1 MSFDLHQAL
10 QYVADKEGS
19 DLHVKVGSPPMV
31 RIAGE
36 LEPLPDIPT
45 LTPPD
50 TEEALHEILKDPARV
65 QELEDEGEVDFAS
78 AIPGL
83 ARFRINAFRQRG
95 SISFVCRRIPYGITT
110 IEELGLPDA
119 VRDTAEEPRGIV
131 LVTGTTG
138 SGKSTTL
145 AAMVDHVN
153 TTRPRHIVTIED
165 PIEFLH
171 SDKRSV
177 INQREVGSDTASFG
191 RALRRVLRQDPDII
205 LIGEMRD
212 EETVRT
218 ALSAAETGHLVLSTL
233 HTADAS
239 ETVNRVIDFFPPHEH
254 RQVRAMLAATLRGVI
269 SQRLV
274 PAIGGGRVAALEILR
289 TTGRVRDAIVDPNQT
304 GHLAQIIAEGAYY
317 GMQTFDQALFAH
329 VKAEKITREEAL
341 AMASTP
347 QDFKLLLAA
356 EGRVGTSM
364 QDLESPPRC
373 PRCPGRKGGGARA
386 IALSDCV
393 YCIYFEW
400 SRHRHSLDE
409 GILRVRPLIRRDAAE
424 HLVDLA
430 GLIPTILEGATL
442 QGKQSSINEKVVPL
456 PRHRTPGRGG
466 PPRPRPGATPAESR

>member
-1 MSFDLHQAL
+1 MSFDLRQAL
-10 QYVADKEGS
+10 QYLCDQDGS
-19 DLHVKVGSPPMV
+19 DLHVKVGSPPMA

-36 LEPLPDIPT
+36 LQRL
-45 LTPPD
+45 PD
-50 TEEALHEILKDPARV
+50 TEPLTRVDTERAVAEMLSDPARAK
-65 QELEDEGEVDFAS
+65 ELAAEGEVDFAF
-78 AIPGL
+78 AVPGL
-83 ARFRINAFRQRG
+83 ARFRVNAFRQRG
-95 SISFVCRRIPYGITT
+95 SISIVCRRIPYGVTT
-110 IEELGLPDA
+110 IEQLGLPQA
-119 VRDTAEEPRGIV
+119 VRDMAEEARGIV

-153 TTRPRHIVTIED
+153 TTAQRHIVTIED

-289 TTGRVRDAIVDPNQT
+289 TTGRVRDAITDPNQT

-329 VKAEKITREEAL
+329 VKAGNITREEAL
-341 AMASTP
+341 AMASSP

-356 EGRVGTSM
+356 EGRLGTSM
-364 QDLESPPRC
+364 QDLEEPS
-373 PRCPGRKGGGARA
+373 
-386 IALSDCV
+386 SV
-393 YCIYFEW
+393 T
-400 SRHRHSLDE
+400 
-409 GILRVRPLIRRDAAE
+409 
-424 HLVDLA
+424 A
-430 GLIPTILEGATL
+430 G
-442 QGKQSSINEKVVPL
+442 
-456 PRHRTPGRGG
+456 
-466 PPRPRPGATPAESR
+466 

>member
-1 MSFDLHQAL
+1 MTFDLHAAL
-10 QYVADKEGS
+10 QSLADMEGS

-31 RIAGE
+31 RISGE
-36 LEPLPDIPT
+36 LEPLPGIPT
-45 LTPPD
+45 LTPAD
-50 TEEALHEILKDPARV
+50 TEEALHEILKHPARV

-110 IEELGLPDA
+110 IGELGLPDA
-119 VRDTAEEPRGIV
+119 VRATAEEPRGIV

-274 PAIGGGRVAALEILR
+274 PSIGGGRVAALEILR
-289 TTGRVRDAIVDPNQT
+289 TTGRVRDAIIDPNQT
-304 GHLAQIIAEGAYY
+304 GQLAQIIAEGAYY

-329 VKAEKITREEAL
+329 VKAGNITREEAL
-341 AMASTP
+341 AMASST

-364 QDLESPPRC
+364 QDL
-373 PRCPGRKGGGARA
+373 
-386 IALSDCV
+386 
-393 YCIYFEW
+393 
-400 SRHRHSLDE
+400 DE
-409 GILRVRPLIRRDAAE
+409 PSSVT
-424 HLVDLA
+424 A
-430 GLIPTILEGATL
+430 G
-442 QGKQSSINEKVVPL
+442 
-456 PRHRTPGRGG
+456 
-466 PPRPRPGATPAESR
+466 

>member
-1 MSFDLHQAL
+1 MSFDLHGAL
-10 QYVADKEGS
+10 QSLADKEGS

-31 RIAGE
+31 RISGE
-36 LEPLPDIPT
+36 LEPLPGIPT
-45 LTPPD
+45 LTAAD
-50 TEEALHEILKDPARV
+50 TEEALREILKDPARV

-78 AIPGL
+78 AVPGL

-110 IEELGLPDA
+110 IDELGLPEA

-289 TTGRVRDAIVDPNQT
+289 TTGRVRDAITDPNQT

-317 GMQTFDQALFAH
+317 GMQTFDQALFLH
-329 VKAEKITREEAL
+329 FKAGNITREEAQ
-341 AMASTP
+341 AMASSP

-364 QDLESPPRC
+364 QDLEEPSP
-373 PRCPGRKGGGARA
+373 
-386 IALSDCV
+386 V
-393 YCIYFEW
+393 T
-400 SRHRHSLDE
+400 
-409 GILRVRPLIRRDAAE
+409 
-424 HLVDLA
+424 A
-430 GLIPTILEGATL
+430 G
-442 QGKQSSINEKVVPL
+442 
-456 PRHRTPGRGG
+456 
-466 PPRPRPGATPAESR
+466 

>member
-1 MSFDLHQAL
+1 MSFDLHEAL
-10 QYVADKEGS
+10 QSLADKEGS

-31 RIAGE
+31 RISGE
-36 LEPLPDIPT
+36 LEPLPGIPT
-45 LTPPD
+45 LTPAD
-50 TEEALHEILKDPARV
+50 TEEALREILKHPARV

-78 AIPGL
+78 AVPGL

-110 IEELGLPDA
+110 IDELGLPEA

-177 INQREVGSDTASFG
+177 INQREVGSDTATFG

-254 RQVRAMLAATLRGVI
+254 RQVRAMLAGTLRGVI

-289 TTGRVRDAIVDPNQT
+289 TTGRVRDAIIDPNQT
-304 GHLAQIIAEGAYY
+304 GQLAQIIAEGAYY
-317 GMQTFDQALFAH
+317 GMQTFDQALFSH
-329 VKAEKITREEAL
+329 VKAGKITREDAL
-341 AMASTP
+341 AMASST

-364 QDLESPPRC
+364 QDL
-373 PRCPGRKGGGARA
+373 
-386 IALSDCV
+386 
-393 YCIYFEW
+393 
-400 SRHRHSLDE
+400 
-409 GILRVRPLIRRDAAE
+409 AE
-424 HLVDLA
+424 
-430 GLIPTILEGATL
+430 P
-442 QGKQSSINEKVVPL
+442 SSVTAN
-456 PRHRTPGRGG
+456 
-466 PPRPRPGATPAESR
+466 